1 MGGPERCET
10 RFNNAFPPRCFPP
23 HALLLWDVVSL
34 PYLGRLQ
41 KDESLL
47 LVYFEI
53 HCIWLFEEIM
63 HC

>member
-41 KDESLL
+41 KDEKQAQVNGLCKEGN
-47 LVYFEI
+47 LV
-53 HCIWLFEEIM
+53 
-63 HC
+63 